1 MIIVILK
8 ENWEN
13 NCDFSTEK
21 SIKEFWDAT
30 FAGTSIEM
38 IKESVK
44 PVVETSQEDIDSAN
58 LTRRQAIIDAHKRN
72 FQ

>member
-21 SIKEFWDAT
+21 KCQQIEFHLW
-30 FAGTSIEM
+30 
-38 IKESVK
+38 
-44 PVVETSQEDIDSAN
+44 QL
-58 LTRRQAIIDAHKRN
+58 LTN
-72 FQ
+72 